1 MPITTVAEL
10 IEQLQKMP
18 QDMHVVDMC
27 KMDFEEVYEDIKYHD
42 DGREEK
48 VVVVY

>member
-1 MPITTVAEL
+1 MPIKTVADL

-18 QDMHVVDMC
+18 QDKRVVDMC
-27 KMDFEEVYEDIKYHD
+27 KMDFEEVFEDKIYYD
-42 DGREEK
+42 DGREEP